1 MELEASFP
9 LPLPHC
15 SYDWLPSKSIR
26 RAFQVAQ
33 WKRIAC
39 QCWRHKRRKFNPWV
53 GKIPWRRKWQPT
65 PVFLPENSMDRGAWY
80 ATVHGVAKSR
90 PWLSTCTHPPQAF
103 PQLLRRTKTANRILW
118 LPLRMKTELGLVHHC
133 IPKMWVRRYF
143 TNFSWMNWYEMSH
156 FFSSDMML
164 PYILRLIRVIES
176 PLFANKADSSSKQVD
191 GNNLYLEPF

>member
-1 MELEASFP
+1 MTDSHQRVSGGLSRWLSGKESPANVGGTRDANSIPESGRSPGEGNGNP
-9 LPLPHC
+9 LQYSCL
-15 SYDWLPSKSIR
+15 R
-26 RAFQVAQ
+26 
-33 WKRIAC
+33 
-39 QCWRHKRRKFNPWV
+39 
-53 GKIPWRRKWQPT
+53 IPWTEEPGR
-65 PVFLPENSMDRGAWY
+65 L
-80 ATVHGVAKSR
+80 TVHGVAKSR
-90 PWLSTCTHPPQAF
+90 TWLSTCTHPPQAF

-143 TNFSWMNWYEMSH
+143 TNFFWMNWYEMSH
-156 FFSSDMML
+156 FFSSDKML